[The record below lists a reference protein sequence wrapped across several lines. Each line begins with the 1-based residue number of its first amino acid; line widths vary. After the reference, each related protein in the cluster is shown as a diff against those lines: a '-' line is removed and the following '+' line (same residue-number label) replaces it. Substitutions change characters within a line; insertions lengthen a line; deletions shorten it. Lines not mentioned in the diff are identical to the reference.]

1 MEIFS
6 GLFGLLKS
14 VAKAP
19 INGIIS
25 LLNMAINAINAL
37 IGGLNKI
44 SFKLPSWMGGGSFGI
59 NIPSIPNIPYLAK
72 GGIVEEGSAIVGD
85 AGPEL
90 LTVSNGRTMVQ
101 PLPGNTGKIESL
113 LGSIDSRIG
122 GQGEI
127 QIVVPVSL
135 DGRVIGESTY
145 RYIQN
150 RGRANG

>member
-1 MEIFS
+1 MIRR
-6 GLFGLLKS
+6 KRDRN
-14 VAKAP
+14 
-19 INGIIS
+19 I
-25 LLNMAINAINAL
+25 
-37 IGGLNKI
+37 
-44 SFKLPSWMGGGSFGI
+44 GI

-72 GGIVEEGSAIVGD
+72 GGIVGEGSAIVGE

-127 QIVVPVSL
+127 RIVVPVTL
-135 DGRVIGESTY
+135 DGREIGEASY

-150 RGRANG
+150 RGRVNG